1 MELTNERRSVSGG
14 WTKMVQVKQQGK
26 QNAYMTNLMIS
37 LLLRFPE
44 IMSLH
49 FDMPQDEAKFT
60 FLLKGKLEQEY
71 NNFTVLLHDALAA
84 FQDLTGK
91 EFRVKAALQRS
102 GKISLLTLISGTS
115 CLSLEG
121 IQLLCGLVRSSFAA
135 ALIRDAEATAVLQ
148 DDDLLQQEEMIT
160 YLLNHSTGTNKDS
173 LLAFREA
180 GKVYIFDK

>member
-60 FLLKGKLEQEY
+60 FLLKGKLSR
-71 NNFTVLLHDALAA
+71 NITILL
-84 FQDLTGK
+84 F
-91 EFRVKAALQRS
+91 
-102 GKISLLTLISGTS
+102 
-115 CLSLEG
+115 
-121 IQLLCGLVRSSFAA
+121 SSMM
-135 ALIRDAEATAVLQ
+135 L
-148 DDDLLQQEEMIT
+148 
-160 YLLNHSTGTNKDS
+160 
-173 LLAFREA
+173 
-180 GKVYIFDK
+180 